1 MISSFF
7 QKIIPTYL
15 WDFLRNPR
23 SCAEELHKRKPTK
36 KGTDFSI
43 PSALNQLN
51 TKSLLLKPR

>member
-23 SCAEELHKRKPTK
+23 SCAEELHKKRDRFLDPLSVKPIK
-36 KGTDFSI
+36 H
-43 PSALNQLN
+43 
-51 TKSLLLKPR
+51 